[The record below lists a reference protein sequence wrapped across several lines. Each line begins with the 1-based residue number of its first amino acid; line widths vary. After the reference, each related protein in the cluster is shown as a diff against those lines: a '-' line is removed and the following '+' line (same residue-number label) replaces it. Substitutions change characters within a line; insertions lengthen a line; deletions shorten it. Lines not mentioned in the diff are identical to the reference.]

1 MFISKHSEH
10 FQPYLKDL
18 MNELRDF
25 IFANASTAF
34 EQIDRR
40 IIMDSDLTIVYFV
53 EKWMQRHVAIS
64 RKNTFYHE

>member
-1 MFISKHSEH
+1 
-10 FQPYLKDL
+10 

-34 EQIDRR
+34 EKIDRR
-40 IIMDSDLTIVYFV
+40 IIMDSDLSIVYFV